1 MSGVKWIFEILD
13 KVSAP
18 AKAITTSLDK
28 VTAASDK
35 AKQSFTATEKAMG
48 RSRDAM
54 GRFTKGFTDI
64 EKATGRGRDALGRFV
79 AGAKKTEDSLLPFGM
94 GNLFS
99 GLSEVSSSLQSI
111 AKWGALAG
119 AAVGGMLTAFG
130 VSVVKAQAFKETT
143 LTSLK
148 LILKD
153 GNAAREVYDDAISIA
168 QKTPFDT
175 RDVLSGMKKLLAIG
189 FDRKDARFAF
199 QALGDV
205 ASMSESPGQSL
216 DMMTLAM
223 GQIKAAGK
231 LQMQDLRQITNW
243 SASAGVGLSQV
254 YDTLGGMLRVKSA
267 EIPKMMERGLISGEQ
282 GIYAILKT
290 FQDRV
295 SGGVAGSVS
304 VAQSATLSG
313 LLSNL
318 SSKPFEMLQGLQ
330 VSEGMKAFRDFLTA
344 LNDAMDPTTSAGKQT
359 LEVLSGIANELFSG
373 FKDLSDPKKLQSLL
387 TDIGNGAKLA
397 WTVIR
402 ELGSGIKVIFDAA
415 WPSVHRILE
424 KLTSEDGKQ
433 AIGRFAAF
441 AEAAFMNVGQA
452 ISNATTLVEMLFGA
466 FNNVKTKMTELMH
479 GTGGTLVEG
488 LIAGVTGGLPGLA
501 TFMATDFSGAVV
513 DGVKSPQGLDIH
525 SPSRKFMELG
535 EYSRMGFEQGLAGT
549 DVAGAIQPRAP
560 SGGGRGGFT
569 IHFGEGAISIDARGG
584 DGAEIARQLS
594 EILPGE
600 LAAAFEAMAIE
611 GGVA

>member
-1 MSGVKWIFEILD
+1 MSGVKWFFEILD

-35 AKQSFTATEKAMG
+35 VTSAVAKTE
-48 RSRDAM
+48 R
-54 GRFTKGFTDI
+54 
-64 EKATGRGRDALGRFV
+64 ALG
-79 AGAKKTEDSLLPFGM
+79 KTQNALAARSGGRTFLQDAIKHMQQLFDFDSQASSGWNALSAIRSM
-94 GNLFS
+94 GS
-99 GLSEVSSSLQSI
+99 GLMEV

-119 AAVGGMLTAFG
+119 VAVGGMLTAFG
-130 VSVVKAQAFKETT
+130 ASVVKAQAFKETT
-143 LTSLK
+143 LTSLR

-153 GNAAREVYDDAISIA
+153 GTAAQEVYQDAINIA
-168 QKTPFDT
+168 QQTPFDT

-199 QALGDV
+199 QAMGDV
-205 ASMSESPGQSL
+205 ASLSESPSQAM

-243 SASAGVGLSQV
+243 SAAAGVGLSQV
-254 YDTLGGMLRVKSA
+254 YDTLGGILKVKASQ
-267 EIPKMMERGLISGEQ
+267 IPKMMEQGLITGEQ
-282 GIYAILKT
+282 GIFALLKT
-290 FQDRV
+290 FQDKV

-304 VAQSATLSG
+304 VAQSKTISG

-318 SSKPFEMLQGLQ
+318 SSKPFEMFQALE
-330 VSEGMKAFRDFLTA
+330 VSEGMKTFKDFLGA
-344 LNDAMDPTTSAGKQT
+344 LNEALDPTTNAGKQT
-359 LEVLSGIANELFSG
+359 LKVLSEIANELFSG
-373 FKDLSDPKKLQSLL
+373 FKDLSHPQKLQELL
-387 TDIGNGAKLA
+387 LDFGRGAKIA
-397 WTVIR
+397 WEAIKVV
-402 ELGSGIKVIFDAA
+402 GAGIKTVFEVA
-415 WPSVHRILE
+415 WPPVQRLME
-424 KLTSEDGKQ
+424 KLSSPEGKAAMQ
-433 AIGRFAAF
+433 TFAAV
-441 AEAAFMNVGQA
+441 AEAAFVNMGLA
-452 ISNATTLVEMLFGA
+452 ISNAITLVEKLLGVFSNVSKKISAITQGNGGA
-466 FNNVKTKMTELMH
+466 I
-479 GTGGTLVEG
+479 VEG

-525 SPSRKFMELG
+525 SPSRKFVELG

-549 DVAGAIQPRAP
+549 DVSGAIQPKTP
-560 SGGGRGGFT
+560 SSGGGRGGFT
-569 IHFGEGAISIDARGG
+569 VHFGPGAITIDARGG
-584 DGAEIARQLS
+584 DGADIARQLS
-594 EILPGE
+594 DILPGE